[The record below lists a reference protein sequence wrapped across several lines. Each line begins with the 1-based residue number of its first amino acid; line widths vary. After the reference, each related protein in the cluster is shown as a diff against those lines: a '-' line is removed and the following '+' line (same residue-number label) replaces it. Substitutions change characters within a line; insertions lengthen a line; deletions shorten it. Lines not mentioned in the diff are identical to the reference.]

1 MNTSI
6 GVKEVKAFT
15 ILELLLTLLIILIIA
30 SNSVS
35 NYYEAKKAAK
45 AISCKSYRRQ
55 MDLIQSMPEFDY
67 TNNYEEFSDY
77 TSVVD
82 EMVLMYNKC
91 FECHPKV
98 TNNNW

>member
-1 MNTSI
+1 MITSI
-6 GVKEVKAFT
+6 GVEKVKAFT
-15 ILELLLTLLIILIIA
+15 ILELLLTLLIILIIV

-35 NYYEAKKAAK
+35 NYYEAKKAAN
-45 AISCKSYRRQ
+45 AVSCKSYRRQ
-55 MDLIQSMPEFDY
+55 MDLIQNMPEFDY

-77 TSVVD
+77 TSVID

-91 FECHPKV
+91 FQCHPKV